1 MREEE
6 SKVDKLNETLYS
18 RTHYHNPGEGR
29 KDVPSRSEPEISE
42 QWSSPKLDEILS
54 RERVVPN
61 LTPFMKRFFI
71 FALCFFLFTVGVA
84 AFVFFGGSTFVSSKN
99 VDLTV
104 VGPSNTPAGEM
115 VELEV
120 TIKNGNNADLE
131 LANFSIQYPKGA
143 RDPQDSSR
151 ELTFNK
157 EPLGVIKAG
166 DEVIRTVRFSLVG
179 QMSEMKELKFSIEY
193 KVKGSSATFYKDKT
207 YELLIGES
215 PLRMTITAPDSVA
228 SGETFKTIVEVTL
241 DSTEVLKNV
250 MLRAEYPYGYSALSS
265 SPAAFA
271 QDNVWSLGDLSPG
284 GTKKIEINGKLLGEN
299 QDERTF
305 RFYTGV
311 AEGSSPNANFES
323 IVLSAQE
330 SVTLERAAVALSINL
345 NGDTGAVYVAPAGQP
360 INGTIRA
367 QNNLSEKLLNPRL
380 NVRFSGSAFD
390 ESSVQVYG
398 SGFYNSGT
406 DTASWEFLSLQ
417 GLRELNPGDK
427 SEVTLRFASL
437 PLDPS
442 SSNARELDLEISFS
456 GTSVSGQETITA
468 VERRKVKIA
477 SQVTLS
483 SKALYSIGPFI
494 NKGTLPPKAEKE
506 TTYAVVWSVGN
517 TQNDLTEAKVTARLG
532 PAVTWLGAHS
542 EGGENITYDTES
554 NTVTWNIG
562 TLASGVG
569 FATPL
574 REVAFQVSLTP
585 SLSQVGLVPTLVS
598 APAFTGFETVA
609 QRTINVSNA
618 PITTRLS
625 SDPEF
630 ISGDDAVV
638 K

>member
-6 SKVDKLNETLYS
+6 SKVDKLNDTLYS
-18 RTHYHNPGEGR
+18 RTHYHDPGEGR
-29 KDVPSRSEPEISE
+29 KDVPSRSEPEISDK
-42 QWSSPKLDEILS
+42 WSSPKLDEILS
-54 RERVVPN
+54 RERVATN
-61 LTPFMKRFFI
+61 ITPFMKKFFI

-104 VGPSNTPAGEM
+104 VGPTNSPAGEV

-131 LANFSIQYPKGA
+131 LANFSIQYPQGA

-166 DEVIRTVRFSLVG
+166 DEVIRTVRFFLVG
-179 QMSEMKELKFSIEY
+179 QMSELKELKFSIEY
-193 KVKGSSATFYKDKT
+193 KVKGSSATFYKDKS

-228 SGETFKTIVEVTL
+228 SGETFKTTIEVAL
-241 DSTEVLKNV
+241 DSTEILKNV
-250 MLRAEYPYGYSALSS
+250 MLRAEYPYGFSALSAT
-265 SPAAFA
+265 PAAYT

-284 GTKKIEINGKLLGEN
+284 GSKKIEITGKLLGEN

-305 RFYTGV
+305 RFYAGV

-323 IVLSAQE
+323 IILSAQE
-330 SVTLERAAVALSINL
+330 SVTLEKAAVALSINL
-345 NGDTGAVYVAPAGQP
+345 NGDTSATYVAPAGQP

-367 QNNLSEKLLNPRL
+367 QNNLPEKLLNPRL
-380 NVRFSGSAFD
+380 NVHFSGSAFD

-406 DTASWEFLSLQ
+406 DTASWEFTNLQ
-417 GLRELNPGDK
+417 GLRELNPGDR
-427 SEVTLRFASL
+427 SEATLRFASL
-437 PLDPS
+437 PGGVSPS
-442 SSNARELDLEISFS
+442 TTRELDLEISFS
-456 GTSVSGQETITA
+456 GTTVGGQETITA

-483 SKALYSIGPFI
+483 SKALYSTGLFVNHGSI
-494 NKGTLPPKAEKE
+494 PPQAEKE
-506 TTYAVVWSVGN
+506 TTYTIVWSVGN

-532 PAVTWLGAHS
+532 PAVTWLGSKS
-542 EGGENITYDTES
+542 EESEDITYDAES
-554 NTVTWNIG
+554 NTVTWNMG

-569 FATPL
+569 FTTPS
-574 REVAFQVSLTP
+574 REVSFQVALTP

-609 QRTINVSNA
+609 QRIINVSNP
-618 PITTRLS
+618 PITTRLT

-630 ISGDDAVV
+630 ISGDDVVV